1 MGGFGIAGGGFKAQ
15 NFQGGIVSIT
25 TDGSGHGSSTISF
38 RQKFKNSS
46 YGVQLTPN
54 QSGTEVWTTGVL
66 MAGSKTNEGCKIY
79 VRNSNTTSSVVK
91 VAYDAHLDDIN

>member
-15 NFQGGIVSIT
+15 NFQGGIASIA

-54 QSGTEVWTTGVL
+54 QSGTEIWTTGVL
-66 MAGSKTNEGCKIY
+66 MAGSKTASGCKIY
-79 VRNSNTTSSVVK
+79 VRGSSATSTTVK
-91 VAYDAHLDDIN
+91 VAYDAHDDTIN